1 MSATATATY
10 LALDLGGTFVKYGL
24 LTQDGDILS
33 QGKIA
38 APTTTE
44 QETLD
49 GLAQI
54 RDLVDAD
61 YEGVAVSMPG
71 RVDTARGIAHTG
83 GAYRWVSD
91 WAAAERI
98 GSVFGKPA
106 TVANDGKC
114 AAQAE
119 LWKGSL
125 ADVNSGVVL
134 VLGTAVGG
142 GVVLDRKV
150 WMGTTGGA
158 GELSNLTVSYESA
171 IERGIGFHNMHVLWA
186 LHVGAAGM
194 TDKFARRKGQEH
206 SSGIELFEAFDAGDE
221 DARATLEEFA
231 QWIAVGILN
240 VQSVLDVERFAIG
253 GGISA
258 RPEIAQYAARGVG
271 RLFAENPMPFGTPEV
286 VSCAFGNEAN
296 LIGALGFHLSR

>member
-1 MSATATATY
+1 MPKTY
-10 LALDLGGTFVKYGL
+10 LALDLGGTFIKYGL
-24 LTQDGDILS
+24 LTEAGEILS

-38 APTTTE
+38 SPTETE
-44 QETLD
+44 QDTLN

-54 RDLVDAD
+54 RDVVEGD

-71 RVDTARGIAHTG
+71 RIDTAHGIAHTG
-83 GAYRWVSD
+83 GAYGWVRD
-91 WAAAERI
+91 WPAEERI
-98 GSVFGKPA
+98 SAVFGKPA

-119 LWKGSL
+119 LWKGALS
-125 ADVNSGVVL
+125 DVNSGVVL

-142 GVVLDRKV
+142 GVVLDHKV
-150 WMGTTGGA
+150 WMGTSGGA

-171 IERGIGFHNMHVLWA
+171 IEKGIGFPQNGFVLWA

-206 SSGIELFEAFDAGDE
+206 SNGIELFEAYDRGDE
-221 DARATLEEFA
+221 DARATLEEFGR
-231 QWIAVGILN
+231 WIAVGILN
-240 VQSVLDVERFAIG
+240 VQAVLDVERFAIG

-258 RPEIAQYAARGVG
+258 RPEIAEYAAAGVKK
-271 RLFAENPMPFGTPEV
+271 LFAENPMPFSTPEV
-286 VSCAFGNEAN
+286 VTCTFGNEAN
-296 LIGALGFHLSR
+296 LIGALGFHLTKG